1 MGADTVRKKLGALA
15 AAIALLGL
23 TISIISPAS
32 SDTRYHHRTLHLAEK
47 LSDDRDEFVD
57 VGESGESVGDY
68 FVINRDPLFNASR
81 TEKVGESS
89 GHCMFVD
96 RAAECDVTFKL
107 RGGLITVEG
116 LFEFQESS
124 RFAVTGGT
132 GAYKTAHGTLT
143 ITEGDEGLDFVF
155 RLLL

>member
-1 MGADTVRKKLGALA
+1 MRTKLGVLA

-32 SDTRYHHRTLHLAEK
+32 SDTRYQHRTLRLAEK
-47 LSDDRDEFVD
+47 FSDDRDDFID
-57 VGESGESVGDY
+57 VGKEGESVGDY
-68 FVINRDPLFNASR
+68 FVINRDPVFNASR
-81 TEKVGESS
+81 TEKVGEVS
-89 GHCMFVD
+89 GDCLFV
-96 RAAECDVTFKL
+96 RESAECDVTFKL

-116 LFEFQESS
+116 PFIFEETS

-143 ITEGDEGLDFVF
+143 LTEGDEGLDFVF